1 MFSQA
6 YIYLTRALK
15 QSFRQAPNFYTIRD
29 LLKAAN
35 SEVLKDPKQPERLK
49 QLASAKIQN
58 AISYTYSR
66 TKPAPPFTPMNFQT
80 MVSTPISPYQNRSRG
95 PFGYVVGPIVPGRP
109 DLVPTQW
116 TNQGQEA
123 EVLSLM
129 IREAMNTVRQGL

>member
-6 YIYLTRALK
+6 YIYLTRALRM
-15 QSFRQAPNFYTIRD
+15 SFRQSPNFYTIRD

-35 SEVLKDPKQPERLK
+35 SEVIKDPHQPNSLK

-66 TKPAPPFTPMNFQT
+66 TNPAPPFTPMNFQT
-80 MVSTPISPYQNRSRG
+80 MAATPISPFQNRRQG
-95 PFGYVVGPIVPGRP
+95 PFGYIKGPIVPGRP

-116 TNQGQEA
+116 TTQGQEA
-123 EVLSLM
+123 QVLAMM
-129 IREAMNTVRQGL
+129 IREAINVVRGGL

>member
-6 YIYLTRALK
+6 YIYLTRALRM
-15 QSFRQAPNFYTIRD
+15 SLRQKPNFYTIRD
-29 LLKAAN
+29 LLKSAN
-35 SEVLKDPKQPERLK
+35 SEVLQDPNQPVRLK

-66 TKPAPPFTPMNFQT
+66 TNPAPPFTSMNFQT
-80 MVSTPISPYQNRSRG
+80 MAATPISPFQNRRRG
-95 PFGYVVGPIVPGRP
+95 PFGMIKGPIVPGRP

-116 TNQGQEA
+116 TTQGQEA

-129 IREAMNTVRQGL
+129 IREAMNIVRSGL